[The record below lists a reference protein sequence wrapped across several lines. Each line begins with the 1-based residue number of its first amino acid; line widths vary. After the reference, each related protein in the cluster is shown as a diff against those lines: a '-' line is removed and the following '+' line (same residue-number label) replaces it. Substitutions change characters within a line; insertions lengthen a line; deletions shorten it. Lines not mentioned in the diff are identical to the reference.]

1 MNTVSRPGLLQ
12 LAGREAP
19 ALYVIGLLATVV
31 GVSALV
37 AGFAGAGVGL
47 VILALVLVG
56 VGGIALSGTSALQRR
71 VDTPAAGWRGPGP
84 LAIFWTTIPWALL
97 AQLLVAALLTSVGA
111 ATALLRTPIGTLALA
126 AASNAATVLIVGLVV
141 VGSGAV
147 RWRDLVFATPA
158 ASPTTLPTPD
168 RRGGLAGDVLW
179 GATLALPILSA
190 AGLFATLV
198 MNGTGLSAPVV
209 LPPAMGAVDLA
220 ANALSAGLIAPI
232 GEELL
237 YRGVIAQAWARQS
250 SARRAILFSAV
261 VFAFAHT
268 LTVGGTSV
276 GGAVSGA
283 AVAFLVRLPLGI
295 ALGWLWIRR
304 RSLLATVALHAAYNL
319 AIVAVVALS

>member
-37 AGFAGAGVGL
+37 AGIAGAGVGL
-47 VILALVLVG
+47 IILALVLVG
-56 VGGIALSGTSALQRR
+56 VGGIALSGASALQRR

-97 AQLLVAALLTSVGA
+97 AQLLVAAMLTAVGA
-111 ATALLRTPIGTLALA
+111 ATALRTPLGTLALA
-126 AASNAATVLIVGLVV
+126 AASNAATGLIIGLVV

-147 RWRDLVFATPA
+147 RWRDLILATPA
-158 ASPTTLPTPD
+158 ASPKTMPPPD
-168 RRGGLAGDVLW
+168 RRGGLAGDLFW
-179 GATLALPILSA
+179 GVALALPIMTA

-209 LPPAMGAVDLA
+209 LPPAMGALDLA
-220 ANALSAGLIAPI
+220 ANVLTAGLIAPI

-237 YRGVIAQAWARQS
+237 YRGVIAQAWGRQS
-250 SARRAILFSAV
+250 SARRAILFSAI

-276 GGAVSGA
+276 ADAASVA
-283 AVAFLVRLPLGI
+283 AVAFLVRLPFGI

-304 RSLLATVALHAAYNL
+304 RSLIATIALHASYNL

>member
-1 MNTVSRPGLLQ
+1 MNTASRPGLLQ

-31 GVSALV
+31 GASALV
-37 AGFAGAGVGL
+37 AGIAGAGVAL
-47 VILALVLVG
+47 VILALLLIG
-56 VGGIALSGTSALQRR
+56 VGGIALSGASALQRR

-97 AQLLVAALLTSVGA
+97 AQLLVAALLTALGA
-111 ATALLRTPIGTLALA
+111 ATALSTPLGTLALA
-126 AASNAATVLIVGLVV
+126 AASNLATVLIVGLVV

-147 RWRDLVFATPA
+147 RWRDLILATPA
-158 ASPTTLPTPD
+158 ASPKTLPPPD
-168 RRGGLAGDVLW
+168 RRGGLARDLFW
-179 GATLALPILSA
+179 GVALALPILSA

-209 LPPAMGAVDLA
+209 LPPTMNAVDLA
-220 ANALSAGLIAPI
+220 ANVLTAGLIAPI

-250 SARRAILFSAV
+250 SARRAILFSAI

-276 GGAVSGA
+276 GDGASLA
-283 AVAFLVRLPLGI
+283 AVAFVVRLPLGI

-304 RSLLATVALHAAYNL
+304 RSIVATIALHAAYNL
-319 AIVAVVALS
+319 AIVAIAAVA

>member
-1 MNTVSRPGLLQ
+1 LLQ

-19 ALYVIGLLATVV
+19 ALYVIGLFSTVV
-31 GVSALV
+31 GASALV
-37 AGFAGAGVGL
+37 AGFAGAGVSL
-47 VILALVLVG
+47 AIVALVLIG
-56 VGGIALSGTSALQRR
+56 VGGIALSGASALQRR

-97 AQLLVAALLTSVGA
+97 AQLLVAALVSSVGA
-111 ATALLRTPIGTLALA
+111 AAALTTPLGTLALA
-126 AASNAATVLIVGLVV
+126 AASNLATVLIIGLVV

-147 RWRDLVFATPA
+147 RWRDLVLATPA
-158 ASPTTLPTPD
+158 ASPSTLPQPD
-168 RRGGLAGDVLW
+168 RRGGLAGDLFW
-179 GATLALPILSA
+179 GVALALPILTA

-209 LPPAMGAVDLA
+209 LPPAMSAVDLA
-220 ANALSAGLIAPI
+220 ANVLTAGLVAPI

-250 SARRAILFSAV
+250 SARRAILFSAI

-276 GGAVSGA
+276 TGTVGIA
-283 AVAFLVRLPLGI
+283 AVAFVVRLPLGI

-304 RSLLATVALHAAYNL
+304 RSLLATITLHSAYNL
-319 AIVAVVALS
+319 VIVGIVALS

>member
-1 MNTVSRPGLLQ
+1 MNTASRPGLLQ

-19 ALYVIGLLATVV
+19 ALYVIGLLSTVV
-31 GVSALV
+31 GASALV
-37 AGFAGAGVGL
+37 AGFAGGGVGL
-47 VILALVLVG
+47 AILALVLIG
-56 VGGIALSGTSALQRR
+56 VGGIALSGASALQRR

-97 AQLLVAALLTSVGA
+97 AQVLVAALFTALGA
-111 ATALLRTPIGTLALA
+111 ATVLSTPLATLALA
-126 AASNAATVLIVGLVV
+126 AASNLATALIIGLVV

-147 RWRDLVFATPA
+147 RWRDLILATPA
-158 ASPTTLPTPD
+158 ASPKTLPAPD
-168 RRGGLAGDVLW
+168 RRGGLAGDLLW
-179 GATLALPILSA
+179 GVALALPILTA

-209 LPPAMGAVDLA
+209 LPPAMSGVDLA
-220 ANALSAGLIAPI
+220 ANVLTAGLIAPI

-250 SARRAILFSAV
+250 SARRAILFSAI

-276 GGAVSGA
+276 ADAASVA
-283 AVAFLVRLPLGI
+283 AVAFVVRLPLGI

-304 RSLLATVALHAAYNL
+304 RSIVATIALHAAYNL
-319 AIVAVVALS
+319 AIVALS

>member
-19 ALYVIGLLATVV
+19 ALYVIGLLSTVV
-31 GVSALV
+31 GASALV
-37 AGFAGAGVGL
+37 AGFAGAGVSL
-47 VILALVLVG
+47 AIVALILIG
-56 VGGIALSGTSALQRR
+56 VGGIALSGASALQRR
-71 VDTPAAGWRGPGP
+71 VDTPVAGWRGPGP

-97 AQLLVAALLTSVGA
+97 AQVLLAALFTALGA
-111 ATALLRTPIGTLALA
+111 ATALSTPLGTLALA
-126 AASNAATVLIVGLVV
+126 AASNLATVLIIGLVV

-147 RWRDLVFATPA
+147 RWRDLILATPA
-158 ASPTTLPTPD
+158 ASPKTLPAPD
-168 RRGGLAGDVLW
+168 RRGGLAGDLFW
-179 GATLALPILSA
+179 GVALALPILTA

-198 MNGTGLSAPVV
+198 LNGTGLSAPVV
-209 LPPAMGAVDLA
+209 LPPTMNGVDLA
-220 ANALSAGLIAPI
+220 ANVLTAGLIAPI

-250 SARRAILFSAV
+250 SARRAILFSAI

-276 GGAVSGA
+276 ADAASVA
-283 AVAFLVRLPLGI
+283 AVAFVVRLPLGI

-304 RSLLATVALHAAYNL
+304 RSVVATIALHAAYNL
-319 AIVAVVALS
+319 AIVALS

>member
-1 MNTVSRPGLLQ
+1 MSTASRPGLLQ

-37 AGFAGAGVGL
+37 AGIAGAGVAL
-47 VILALVLVG
+47 VILALLLIG
-56 VGGIALSGTSALQRR
+56 VGGIALSGASALQRR

-97 AQLLVAALLTSVGA
+97 AQLLVAALLTAVGA
-111 ATALLRTPIGTLALA
+111 ATALSTPLGTLALA
-126 AASNAATVLIVGLVV
+126 AASNLATVLIIGLVV

-147 RWRDLVFATPA
+147 RWRDLILATPA
-158 ASPTTLPTPD
+158 ASPKTLPPPD
-168 RRGGLAGDVLW
+168 RRGGLAGDLFW
-179 GATLALPILSA
+179 GVALALPIMSA

-209 LPPAMGAVDLA
+209 LPPTLNAVDLA
-220 ANALSAGLIAPI
+220 ANVLTAGLIAPI

-250 SARRAILFSAV
+250 SARRAILFSAI

-276 GGAVSGA
+276 GDAASVA
-283 AVAFLVRLPLGI
+283 AVAFAVRLPLGI

-304 RSLLATVALHAAYNL
+304 RSLVATIALHASYNL

>member
-1 MNTVSRPGLLQ
+1 M
-12 LAGREAP
+12 
-19 ALYVIGLLATVV
+19 
-31 GVSALV
+31 SALV
-37 AGFAGAGVGL
+37 AGIAGAGVGL
-47 VILALVLVG
+47 AILALVVVG
-56 VGGIALSGTSALQRR
+56 VGGIALSGASALQRR
-71 VDTPAAGWRGPGP
+71 IDTPEFGWRGPGP

-97 AQLLVAALLTSVGA
+97 AQLLVGAMLTSVGA
-111 ATALLRTPIGTLALA
+111 AFALLRTPLGTLALA
-126 AASNAATVLIVGLVV
+126 TASNAATILIVGLVV

-147 RWRDLVFATPA
+147 RWRDLFLATPA
-158 ASPTTLPTPD
+158 ASPETLPPPD
-168 RRGGLAGDVLW
+168 RRGGLAGDLLW
-179 GATLALPILSA
+179 GVALALPIMAA

-209 LPPAMGAVDLA
+209 LPPTMNAVDLA
-220 ANALSAGLIAPI
+220 ANALTAGLIAPI

-250 SARRAILFSAV
+250 SARRAILFSAI

-276 GGAVSGA
+276 GGAVSVA

-304 RSLLATVALHAAYNL
+304 RSLIATIALHASYNL

>member
-1 MNTVSRPGLLQ
+1 MSTVSRPGLLQ

-19 ALYVIGLLATVV
+19 ALYVIGLFFAVV
-31 GVSALV
+31 GAGALV
-37 AGFAGAGVGL
+37 AGVAGAGVGL
-47 VILALVLVG
+47 ALLALVFIG
-56 VGGIALSGTSALQRR
+56 VGGIALSGASALQRR
-71 VDTPAAGWRGPGP
+71 VDTPIGGWRGPGP

-97 AQLLVAALLTSVGA
+97 AQVLVAALLTALGA
-111 ATALLRTPIGTLALA
+111 ATALSTPLGTLALA
-126 AASNAATVLIVGLVV
+126 AASNIATVLIIGLVV

-147 RWRDLVFATPA
+147 QWRDLVLATPA
-158 ASPTTLPTPD
+158 ASPSTLPQPD
-168 RRGGLAGDVLW
+168 RRGGFVGDLFW
-179 GATLALPILSA
+179 GVALALPILTA

-209 LPPAMGAVDLA
+209 LPPAINTVDLA
-220 ANALSAGLIAPI
+220 ANMLTAGLIAPI

-276 GGAVSGA
+276 GDAASVA
-283 AVAFLVRLPLGI
+283 AVAFVVRLPLGI

-304 RSLLATVALHAAYNL
+304 RSLLASIALHAAYNL
-319 AIVAVVALS
+319 AIVAIASLS

>member
-56 VGGIALSGTSALQRR
+56 VGGIALSGASALQRR

-84 LAIFWTTIPWALL
+84 LAIFWTTITWALL
-97 AQLLVAALLTSVGA
+97 AQLLIAALLTAVFSA
-111 ATALLRTPIGTLALA
+111 EALSTPQATLLLA
-126 AASNAATVLIVGLVV
+126 AASNFATVLIVGLVV

-147 RWRDLVFATPA
+147 RWRDLILATPA
-158 ASPTTLPTPD
+158 ASPSTLPPPD
-168 RRGGLAGDVLW
+168 RRGGLAGDLFW
-179 GATLALPILSA
+179 GVALALPIMA
-190 AGLFATLV
+190 ASGLFATLV
-198 MNGTGLSAPVV
+198 MNGTGVSAPAV
-209 LPPAMGAVDLA
+209 LPLAVSRIGLI
-220 ANALSAGLIAPI
+220 ANIITAGLIAPI

-250 SARRAILFSAV
+250 SARRAILFSAI

-268 LTVGGTSV
+268 LSVGGTSV
-276 GGAVSGA
+276 ADAASIA

-304 RSLLATVALHAAYNL
+304 RSLLATIALHAFYNL
-319 AIVAVVALS
+319 AIVAVIALS

>member
-1 MNTVSRPGLLQ
+1 MSTKPRLGLLQ

-31 GVSALV
+31 GASALV
-37 AGFAGAGVGL
+37 AGIAGAGVAL
-47 VILALVLVG
+47 VILALLLIG
-56 VGGIALSGTSALQRR
+56 VGGIALSGASALQRR

-97 AQLLVAALLTSVGA
+97 AQLLVAALLTALGA
-111 ATALLRTPIGTLALA
+111 VTALSTPLGTLALA
-126 AASNAATVLIVGLVV
+126 AASNAATALIIGLVV

-147 RWRDLVFATPA
+147 RWRDLILATPA
-158 ASPTTLPTPD
+158 ASPKTLPPPD
-168 RRGGLAGDVLW
+168 RRGGLAGDLFW
-179 GATLALPILSA
+179 GVALALPILAA

-209 LPPAMGAVDLA
+209 LPPTSNAVDLA
-220 ANALSAGLIAPI
+220 ANVLTAGLIAPI

-250 SARRAILFSAV
+250 SARRAILFSAI

-276 GGAVSGA
+276 GDAASVA
-283 AVAFLVRLPLGI
+283 AVAFAVRLPLGI

-304 RSLLATVALHAAYNL
+304 RSLVATIALHASYNL

>member
-1 MNTVSRPGLLQ
+1 MSTESRPGLLQ

-31 GVSALV
+31 GASALV
-37 AGFAGAGVGL
+37 AGFAGAGVAL
-47 VILALVLVG
+47 VILALLLIG
-56 VGGIALSGTSALQRR
+56 VGGIALSGASALQRR

-97 AQLLVAALLTSVGA
+97 AQLLVAALLTALGA
-111 ATALLRTPIGTLALA
+111 ATALSTPLGTLALA
-126 AASNAATVLIVGLVV
+126 AASNLATVLIIGLVV

-147 RWRDLVFATPA
+147 RWRDLILATPA
-158 ASPTTLPTPD
+158 ASPSTLPPPD
-168 RRGGLAGDVLW
+168 RRGGLAGDLFW
-179 GATLALPILSA
+179 GVALALPILSA

-209 LPPAMGAVDLA
+209 LPPTLNAVDLA
-220 ANALSAGLIAPI
+220 ANVLTAGLIAPI

-276 GGAVSGA
+276 GDAASVAV
-283 AVAFLVRLPLGI
+283 VAFAVRLPLGI

-304 RSLLATVALHAAYNL
+304 RSLVATIALHASYNL

>member
-1 MNTVSRPGLLQ
+1 MSMVPRPGLLQ

-47 VILALVLVG
+47 VILALILVG
-56 VGGIALSGTSALQRR
+56 VGGIALSGASALQRR

-97 AQLLVAALLTSVGA
+97 AQLLIAALLTAVFSA
-111 ATALLRTPIGTLALA
+111 EALSTAQATLLLA
-126 AASNAATVLIVGLVV
+126 AASNFATVLIVGLVV

-147 RWRDLVFATPA
+147 RWRDLILATPA
-158 ASPTTLPTPD
+158 ASPKTLPPPD
-168 RRGGLAGDVLW
+168 RRGGLAGDLFW
-179 GATLALPILSA
+179 GVALALPIMA
-190 AGLFATLV
+190 ASGLFATLV
-198 MNGTGLSAPVV
+198 MNGTGVSAPAV
-209 LPPAMGAVDLA
+209 LPLAVSRIGLI
-220 ANALSAGLIAPI
+220 ANIITAGLIAPI

-250 SARRAILFSAV
+250 SARRAILFSAI

-276 GGAVSGA
+276 ADAASVA

-304 RSLLATVALHAAYNL
+304 RSLIATIALHAFYNL

>member
-19 ALYVIGLLATVV
+19 ALYVIGLLATVI
-31 GVSALV
+31 GVSALI
-37 AGFAGAGVGL
+37 ASFAGAGVGL
-47 VILALVLVG
+47 FILALVLVG
-56 VGGIALSGTSALQRR
+56 VGGIALSGASALQRH

-97 AQLLVAALLTSVGA
+97 AQLLVAALLTAIFSA
-111 ATALLRTPIGTLALA
+111 EALSTPQATLLLA
-126 AASNAATVLIVGLVV
+126 AASNFATVLIVGLVV

-147 RWRDLVFATPA
+147 RWRDLILATPA
-158 ASPTTLPTPD
+158 ASPSTLPPPD
-168 RRGGLAGDVLW
+168 RRGGLAGDLLW
-179 GATLALPILSA
+179 GVALALPIMA
-190 AGLFATLV
+190 ASGLFATFV
-198 MNGTGLSAPVV
+198 MNGTGVSAPAV
-209 LPPAMGAVDLA
+209 LPLA
-220 ANALSAGLIAPI
+220 ISRIGLLANIITAGLIAPI

-250 SARRAILFSAV
+250 SARRAILFSAI

-268 LTVGGTSV
+268 LSVGGTSV
-276 GGAVSGA
+276 ADGASQA
-283 AVAFLVRLPLGI
+283 AVAFIVRLPLGI

>member
-19 ALYVIGLLATVV
+19 ALYVIGLLSTVV
-31 GVSALV
+31 GASALV
-37 AGFAGAGVGL
+37 AGFAGGGVGL
-47 VILALVLVG
+47 AILALLLIG
-56 VGGIALSGTSALQRR
+56 VGGIALSGASALQRR
-71 VDTPAAGWRGPGP
+71 VDTPVAGWRGPGP

-97 AQLLVAALLTSVGA
+97 AQLLVGAMLTSVGA
-111 ATALLRTPIGTLALA
+111 AFALLRTPLGTLALA
-126 AASNAATVLIVGLVV
+126 AASNAATILIVGLVV

-147 RWRDLVFATPA
+147 RWRDLIFATPA
-158 ASPTTLPTPD
+158 ASPKTLPPPD
-168 RRGGLAGDVLW
+168 RRGGLAGDLFW
-179 GATLALPILSA
+179 GVALALPILSA

-209 LPPAMGAVDLA
+209 LPPAMSGVDLA
-220 ANALSAGLIAPI
+220 ANVLTAGLIAPI

-250 SARRAILFSAV
+250 SARRAILFSAI

-276 GGAVSGA
+276 ADAVSVA

-304 RSLLATVALHAAYNL
+304 RSLISTIALHASYNL

>member
-1 MNTVSRPGLLQ
+1 MSTASRPGLLQ

-37 AGFAGAGVGL
+37 AGIAGAGVAL
-47 VILALVLVG
+47 VIFALLLIG
-56 VGGIALSGTSALQRR
+56 VGGIALSGASALQRR

-97 AQLLVAALLTSVGA
+97 AQLLVAALLTALGA
-111 ATALLRTPIGTLALA
+111 VTALSTPLGTLALA
-126 AASNAATVLIVGLVV
+126 AASNAATALIIGLVV

-147 RWRDLVFATPA
+147 RWRDLILATPA
-158 ASPTTLPTPD
+158 ASPKTLPPPD
-168 RRGGLAGDVLW
+168 RRGGLAGDLFW
-179 GATLALPILSA
+179 GVALALPILAA

-209 LPPAMGAVDLA
+209 LPPTSNAVDLA
-220 ANALSAGLIAPI
+220 ANVLTAGLIAPI

-276 GGAVSGA
+276 GDAASVAV
-283 AVAFLVRLPLGI
+283 VAFAVRLPLGI

-304 RSLLATVALHAAYNL
+304 RSLVATIALHASYNL

>member
-1 MNTVSRPGLLQ
+1 MNTASRPGLLQ

-31 GVSALV
+31 GASALV
-37 AGFAGAGVGL
+37 AGIAGAGVAL
-47 VILALVLVG
+47 VILALLLIG
-56 VGGIALSGTSALQRR
+56 VGGIALSGASALQRR

-84 LAIFWTTIPWALL
+84 LAIFWTAIPWALL
-97 AQLLVAALLTSVGA
+97 AQLLVAALLTAVGA
-111 ATALLRTPIGTLALA
+111 ATALSTPLGTLALA
-126 AASNAATVLIVGLVV
+126 AASNLATVLIVGLVV

-147 RWRDLVFATPA
+147 RWRDLVLATPA
-158 ASPTTLPTPD
+158 ASPKTLPPPD
-168 RRGGLAGDVLW
+168 RRGGLAGDLFW
-179 GATLALPILSA
+179 GVALALPILSA

-209 LPPAMGAVDLA
+209 LPPTLNAVDLA
-220 ANALSAGLIAPI
+220 ANVLTAGLIAPI

-250 SARRAILFSAV
+250 SARRAILFSAI

-276 GGAVSGA
+276 GDAASVA
-283 AVAFLVRLPLGI
+283 AVAFAVRLPLGI

-304 RSLLATVALHAAYNL
+304 RSLVATIALHASYNL

>member
-1 MNTVSRPGLLQ
+1 MSTESRPGLLQ

-31 GVSALV
+31 GASALV
-37 AGFAGAGVGL
+37 AGIAGAGVAL
-47 VILALVLVG
+47 VILALLLIG
-56 VGGIALSGTSALQRR
+56 VGGIALSGASALQRR

-97 AQLLVAALLTSVGA
+97 AQLLVAALLTAVGA
-111 ATALLRTPIGTLALA
+111 ATALSTPLGTLALA
-126 AASNAATVLIVGLVV
+126 AASNLATVLIIGLVV

-147 RWRDLVFATPA
+147 RWRDLILATPA
-158 ASPTTLPTPD
+158 ASPKTLPPPD
-168 RRGGLAGDVLW
+168 RRGGLVGDLFW
-179 GATLALPILSA
+179 GVVLALPILSA

-209 LPPAMGAVDLA
+209 LPPTMNAVDLA
-220 ANALSAGLIAPI
+220 ANVLTAGLIAPI

-250 SARRAILFSAV
+250 SARRAILFSAI

-276 GGAVSGA
+276 GDAASVAV
-283 AVAFLVRLPLGI
+283 VAFAVRLPLGI

-304 RSLLATVALHAAYNL
+304 RSLVATIALHASYNL

>member
-1 MNTVSRPGLLQ
+1 MNTASRPGLLQ

-19 ALYVIGLLATVV
+19 ALYVIGLLSTVV
-31 GVSALV
+31 GASALV

-47 VILALVLVG
+47 AIVALVLIG
-56 VGGIALSGTSALQRR
+56 VGGIALSGASALQRR
-71 VDTPAAGWRGPGP
+71 VDTPVAGWRGPGP

-97 AQLLVAALLTSVGA
+97 AQLLVGAMLTSVGA
-111 ATALLRTPIGTLALA
+111 AFALLRTPLGTLALA
-126 AASNAATVLIVGLVV
+126 AASNAATILIVGLVV

-147 RWRDLVFATPA
+147 RWRDLIFATPA
-158 ASPTTLPTPD
+158 ASPKTLPPPD
-168 RRGGLAGDVLW
+168 RRGGLAGDLFW
-179 GATLALPILSA
+179 GVALALPILSA

-209 LPPAMGAVDLA
+209 LPPAMSGVDLA
-220 ANALSAGLIAPI
+220 ANVLTAGLIAPI

-250 SARRAILFSAV
+250 SARRAILFSAI

-276 GGAVSGA
+276 ADAASVA
-283 AVAFLVRLPLGI
+283 AVAFVVRLPLGI

-304 RSLLATVALHAAYNL
+304 RSIVATIALHAAYNL

>member
-1 MNTVSRPGLLQ
+1 MSTASRPGLLQ

-37 AGFAGAGVGL
+37 AGIAGAGVAL
-47 VILALVLVG
+47 VIFALLLIG
-56 VGGIALSGTSALQRR
+56 VGGIALSGASALQRR

-97 AQLLVAALLTSVGA
+97 AQLLVAALLTAVGA
-111 ATALLRTPIGTLALA
+111 ATALSTPLGTLALA
-126 AASNAATVLIVGLVV
+126 AASNAATALIIGLVV

-147 RWRDLVFATPA
+147 RWRDLILATPA
-158 ASPTTLPTPD
+158 ASPKTLPPPD
-168 RRGGLAGDVLW
+168 RRGGLAGDLFW
-179 GATLALPILSA
+179 GVALALPILAA

-209 LPPAMGAVDLA
+209 LPPTSNAVDLA
-220 ANALSAGLIAPI
+220 ANVLTAGLIAPI

-250 SARRAILFSAV
+250 SARRAILFSAI

-276 GGAVSGA
+276 GDAASVAV
-283 AVAFLVRLPLGI
+283 VAFAVRLPLGI

-304 RSLLATVALHAAYNL
+304 RSLVATIALHASYNL

>member
-1 MNTVSRPGLLQ
+1 MNTASRPGLLQ

-19 ALYVIGLLATVV
+19 ALYVIGLLSTVV
-31 GVSALV
+31 GASALV

-47 VILALVLVG
+47 AIVALVLIG
-56 VGGIALSGTSALQRR
+56 VGGIALSGASALQRR
-71 VDTPAAGWRGPGP
+71 VDTPVAGWRGPGP

-97 AQLLVAALLTSVGA
+97 AQLLVGAMLTSVGA
-111 ATALLRTPIGTLALA
+111 AFALLRTPLGTLALA
-126 AASNAATVLIVGLVV
+126 AASNAATILIVGLVV

-147 RWRDLVFATPA
+147 RWRDLIFATPA
-158 ASPTTLPTPD
+158 ASPKTLPPPD
-168 RRGGLAGDVLW
+168 RRGGLAGDLFW
-179 GATLALPILSA
+179 GVALALPILTA

-198 MNGTGLSAPVV
+198 LNGTGLSAPVV
-209 LPPAMGAVDLA
+209 LPPAMSGVDLA
-220 ANALSAGLIAPI
+220 ANVLTAGLIAPI

-250 SARRAILFSAV
+250 SARRAILFSAI

-276 GGAVSGA
+276 ADAASVA
-283 AVAFLVRLPLGI
+283 AVAFVVRLPLGI

-304 RSLLATVALHAAYNL
+304 RSLLATIALHAAYNL
-319 AIVAVVALS
+319 AIVALS

>member
-1 MNTVSRPGLLQ
+1 MSTASRPGLLQ

-19 ALYVIGLLATVV
+19 ALYVIGLLTTVV

-37 AGFAGAGVGL
+37 AGIAGAGVAL
-47 VILALVLVG
+47 VIFALLLIG
-56 VGGIALSGTSALQRR
+56 VGGIALSGASALQRR

-97 AQLLVAALLTSVGA
+97 AQILVAALLTAVGA
-111 ATALLRTPIGTLALA
+111 ATALSTPLGTLALA
-126 AASNAATVLIVGLVV
+126 AASNLATVLIIGLVV

-147 RWRDLVFATPA
+147 RWRDLILATPA
-158 ASPTTLPTPD
+158 ASPKTLPPPD
-168 RRGGLAGDVLW
+168 RRGGLAGDLFW
-179 GATLALPILSA
+179 GVALALPIMSA

-209 LPPAMGAVDLA
+209 LPPTLNAVDLT
-220 ANALSAGLIAPI
+220 ANVLTAGLIAPI

-250 SARRAILFSAV
+250 SARRAILFSAI

-276 GGAVSGA
+276 GDAASVA
-283 AVAFLVRLPLGI
+283 AVAFAVRLPLGI

-304 RSLLATVALHAAYNL
+304 RSLVATIALHASYNL

>member
-1 MNTVSRPGLLQ
+1 MSTASSPGLLQ

-31 GVSALV
+31 GASALV
-37 AGFAGAGVGL
+37 AGIAGAGVAL
-47 VILALVLVG
+47 VVLALLLIG
-56 VGGIALSGTSALQRR
+56 VGGIALSGASALQRR

-97 AQLLVAALLTSVGA
+97 AQLLVAALLTALSA
-111 ATALLRTPIGTLALA
+111 ATALSTPLGTLALA
-126 AASNAATVLIVGLVV
+126 AASNLATVLIVGLVV

-147 RWRDLVFATPA
+147 RWRDLILATPA
-158 ASPTTLPTPD
+158 ASPKTLPPPD
-168 RRGGLAGDVLW
+168 RRGGLTGDLFW
-179 GATLALPILSA
+179 GVALALPILSA

-209 LPPAMGAVDLA
+209 LPPTLNAVDLA
-220 ANALSAGLIAPI
+220 ANVLTAGLIAPI

-250 SARRAILFSAV
+250 SARRAILFSAI

-276 GGAVSGA
+276 GDAASVA
-283 AVAFLVRLPLGI
+283 AVAFAVRLPLGI

-304 RSLLATVALHAAYNL
+304 RSLVATIALHASYNL

>member
-19 ALYVIGLLATVV
+19 ALYVIGLLAIVL
-31 GVSALV
+31 GASALV
-37 AGFAGAGVGL
+37 VGIAGAGVGL
-47 VILALVLVG
+47 AIVALVLIG
-56 VGGIALSGTSALQRR
+56 VGGIALSGASALQRR
-71 VDTPAAGWRGPGP
+71 VDTPVAGWRGPGP

-97 AQLLVAALLTSVGA
+97 AQLLVAALVSSVGA
-111 ATALLRTPIGTLALA
+111 AAALTTPLGTLALA
-126 AASNAATVLIVGLVV
+126 AASNLATVLIIGLVV

-147 RWRDLVFATPA
+147 RWRDLVLATPA
-158 ASPTTLPTPD
+158 ASPSTLPQPD
-168 RRGGLAGDVLW
+168 RRGGLAGDLFW
-179 GATLALPILSA
+179 GVALALPILTA

-209 LPPAMGAVDLA
+209 LPPAMSGVDLA
-220 ANALSAGLIAPI
+220 ANVLTAGLIAPI

-250 SARRAILFSAV
+250 SARRAILFSAI

-276 GGAVSGA
+276 GDALSVA
-283 AVAFLVRLPLGI
+283 AVAFVVRLPLGI

-304 RSLLATVALHAAYNL
+304 RSIVATIALHAAYNL
-319 AIVAVVALS
+319 AIVAIVALS